1 MADDYSLCSIDP
13 SSFSS
18 ALSHTPSSPC
28 LQLADVHSSNC
39 SLTIKYLP
47 NVQAGNNS
55 VASGARNFFSNVSD
69 KIMLRNS
76 PANTATITGT
86 TGSASNSPGNSNS
99 SHNSGSNSNASII
112 TSIWYTDTPDEA
124 SELASAI
131 HNACKKL
138 TEALLWLDKGLPV
151 NTTIRPY
158 VATAELTLD
167 GTVIE
172 IVADKK
178 LQWEKAFTVP
188 RAFSSRIADSSL
200 SKAREVKVYMGTPLG
215 PHRASV
221 PLTLLD
227 RVCKDDGSMVEL
239 QLVAVPVYVESNDA
253 DLLEDAM
260 SFSVLVTL
268 GIVKKGPV
276 PSSSSSSSPSFG
288 LAKMSENN
296 NNSSTTSSSKW
307 LLTGSLVAA
316 LLAILLSITTT
327 SSSSLT
333 AAATLPLG
341 LSIASCLTC
350 LAGLYLI
357 TSSSQTA
364 TTATTNT
371 TTTRSTSQEQ
381 LYEYEVRLLAAEVV
395 EESDQEPLLSGSQ
408 KAGALLSQTGSA
420 SFAYTKSL
428 PSKKSKA
435 TTGSGGAAKMVD
447 IGAPTMARVS
457 VLKSTTTKLSLKRR
471 TTLEGLVKNEKDLTT
486 EEVTFIASLAQKS
499 PAATND
505 LYIRYV
511 AACRGNRVKAAERLE
526 LTMNWRQSE
535 DVDSILNKPLP
546 HFKECKAHY
555 RHAVIGIGKKSNMPI
570 VVEGVGKFRT
580 ALKDLKAKNVPTSAF
595 MHQFIWIMEYV
606 TQRMNNTPMP
616 NGKFIRVYD
625 VTGMGL
631 TDVADKEGMTI
642 GQGMMQVLEQHYPE
656 RMHKALVVN
665 APRWFNAVWK
675 VVAPLLDPSTAQKIQ
690 IFSNKQDVLAALLE
704 ELDGDQ
710 IPKDL
715 GGEGSN
721 DVWYNNPLEKEMF
734 AYVDKVNNNK
744 QQ

>member
-1 MADDYSLCSIDP
+1 M
-13 SSFSS
+13 
-18 ALSHTPSSPC
+18 
-28 LQLADVHSSNC
+28 Q
-39 SLTIKYLP
+39 
-47 NVQAGNNS
+47 
-55 VASGARNFFSNVSD
+55 RNP
-69 KIMLRNS
+69 
-76 PANTATITGT
+76 PANITTTGT

-99 SHNSGSNSNASII
+99 SHNNNGSNSNASII
-112 TSIWYTDTPDEA
+112 SSVWYTDSPEEA
-124 SELASAI
+124 SELATAI

-151 NTTIRPY
+151 NRTIRPY
-158 VATAELTLD
+158 VATAEVTLD

-172 IVADKK
+172 VVAEKK
-178 LQWEKAFTVP
+178 LQWDKAFTVP
-188 RAFSSRIADSSL
+188 KAFSSRLADTAL

-221 PLTLLD
+221 SLDLLD
-227 RVCKDDGSMVEL
+227 KVCKDDGSMVDL
-239 QLVAVPVYVESNDA
+239 QLVAVPVYVENNDA

-260 SFSVLVTL
+260 SFSVLATL
-268 GIVKKGPV
+268 GIVRKGPA
-276 PSSSSSSSPSFG
+276 PSSSSSSFG
-288 LAKMSENN
+288 LASRSENN
-296 NNSSTTSSSKW
+296 NRNSISKW
-307 LLTGSLVAA
+307 MLIGSLLAA
-316 LLAILLSITTT
+316 LLALLLSTAGP
-327 SSSSLT
+327 T

-350 LAGLYLI
+350 LAGLYLT
-357 TSSSQTA
+357 TSSPRVIS
-364 TTATTNT
+364 NT
-371 TTTRSTSQEQ
+371 TPRSTSKEQ
-381 LYEYEVRLLAAEVV
+381 VYEYEVRLLSAEVV

-408 KAGALLSQTGSA
+408 QSGAFLSQTGSS
-420 SFAYTKSL
+420 SFAYTKTLS
-428 PSKKSKA
+428 SKKRK
-435 TTGSGGAAKMVD
+435 TNSGGGGGGGAKMVD
-447 IGAPTMARVS
+447 IGAPTMARIS
-457 VLKSTTTKLSLKRR
+457 VLKSTTTNLSLKRR
-471 TTLEGLVKNEKDLTT
+471 ITLEGLVKFEKDLTM
-486 EEVTFIASLAQKS
+486 EEVTFIESLAQKS
-499 PAATND
+499 AAATND

-511 AACRGNRVKAAERLE
+511 AACRGDRAKAAERLE

-535 DVDSILNKPLP
+535 EVDSILNKPVP

-570 VVEGVGKFRT
+570 VVEGVGRFRT

-642 GQGMMQVLEQHYPE
+642 GQAMMQVLEQHYPE

-665 APRWFNAVWK
+665 APRWFSAVWK
-675 VVAPLLDPSTAQKIQ
+675 VVAPLLDPSTAQKIK
-690 IFSNKQDVLAALLE
+690 IFSNKQDAFEALLE

-734 AYVDKVNNNK
+734 AYVDKVNTN
-744 QQ
+744 Q

>member
-1 MADDYSLCSIDP
+1 LAGDSSLYVPLIHH
-13 SSFSS
+13 
-18 ALSHTPSSPC
+18 LSPPLSLTLPC

-47 NVQAGNNS
+47 NVQAGNNT
-55 VASGARNFFSNVSD
+55 VASGPRNFFSNVSD
-69 KIMLRNS
+69 KIMQRNS
-76 PANTATITGT
+76 PANTTTITGT
-86 TGSASNSPGNSNS
+86 TGSTSNSPGNSNS
-99 SHNSGSNSNASII
+99 SHNNGSNSNASII

-131 HNACKKL
+131 HNACKRL

-178 LQWEKAFTVP
+178 LQWDKAFTVP

-227 RVCKDDGSMVEL
+227 KVCKDDGSMVEL

-268 GIVKKGPV
+268 GIVKKKGPV
-276 PSSSSSSSPSFG
+276 PSSSPSPPSFG
-288 LAKMSENN
+288 LATMSENN
-296 NNSSTTSSSKW
+296 NSSSTTSSSKW

-316 LLAILLSITTT
+316 LLAILFSTTIPITI
-327 SSSSLT
+327 SSSST

-357 TSSSQTA
+357 TSSSQTV
-364 TTATTNT
+364 T
-371 TTTRSTSQEQ
+371 TTTTTIHSTSKEQ

-395 EESDQEPLLSGSQ
+395 EESGQEPLLSGSQ
-408 KAGALLSQTGSA
+408 KAGPLLSQTGSA
-420 SFAYTKSL
+420 SFSYTKSL

-435 TTGSGGAAKMVD
+435 TTGSGGGAKMVD

-457 VLKSTTTKLSLKRR
+457 VLKSTTAKLSLKRR

-486 EEVTFIASLAQKS
+486 EEVTFIESLSQKS

-526 LTMNWRQSE
+526 LTMNWRQGE

-665 APRWFNAVWK
+665 APRWFSAVWK

-690 IFSNKQDVLAALLE
+690 IFSNRQDALAALLE

-721 DVWYNNPLEKEMF
+721 DIWYNNPLEKEMF
-734 AYVDKVNNNK
+734 AYVDKVNNR